1 MGISD
6 TIEKLK
12 LVEEEAK
19 QLFEALKQLANLNK
33 DAKQSQKNKLKK
45 LADDLDANARKA
57 SKERCEFEIQKL
69 TTEIE
74 QLDSLLAIIGIPK
87 NVRDQA
93 KAERGK
99 KIARRGRLQG
109 QCGTDFGGILT
120 KTELQELDELLAKAK
135 KEVQAKQKAAEFIQT
150 TLKIADI
157 SLSIAAKLAI

>member
-1 MGISD
+1 MGLSD
-6 TIEKLK
+6 TIERLK
-12 LVEEEAK
+12 YVEEEAK
-19 QLFEALKQLANLNK
+19 QLFEALKQLADLGK
-33 DAKQSQKNKLKK
+33 DAKQTQKNKLKK
-45 LADDLDANARKA
+45 LADDLDENARKA
-57 SKERCEFEIQKL
+57 SKERCEFEIKKL

-93 KAERGK
+93 KAERGR

-109 QCGTDFGGILT
+109 KCGTDFGGILT
-120 KTELQELDELLAKAK
+120 KTELKELDELLAKAN

-150 TLKIADI
+150 ALKIADI